1 MYEEKRIERKKRVGH
16 MSNKRH
22 HEEQEQ
28 IVAAR
33 RRKAIPLRMARGPQD
48 YTPGQQEEP
57 AVLTSVADMLQWAQ
71 NWSRSRSIW
80 PFMYALACCGF
91 EMIAAAS
98 APQYDMSRFGSEVFR
113 ASPRQADLMIVAGT
127 VSVKMAPRLRHLWEQ
142 MPEPKWVISMGQ
154 CANSGGEF
162 YDSYYTVQGVD
173 TVVPVD
179 VYVPGCPPRP
189 EALIEGMYKLR
200 EKIEKQGYIPRTD
213 QDSALVAPMAQP
225 TQGGGDAAEQ
235 TLEGRHTQEMLLN
248 LGPQHPSTH
257 GVLRL
262 VLTLEGETVL
272 GCTPVI
278 GYLHR
283 GIEKTLENRPYLSG
297 IRYMDNADY
306 LSPMLNEIAYAG
318 AVEQLMELDPPRRA
332 QYIRLLVGELQ
343 RIASHLIGIGAY
355 VNDLGTTT
363 PLLWTMR
370 DREGIMDLFEALGGS
385 RFNVNYVR
393 VGGVLHDFPN
403 DWLKSCET
411 YLDQLEKNMSE
422 LEQLVNGNEI
432 FRARTEGV
440 GYLDPQ
446 QAIAFGLTGP
456 MARASGITWD
466 LRVNRPSMAYREVPV
481 NVQTRQ
487 EGDCYARNAV
497 RLQEIGESIRLCRV
511 AIDQLPPGPISA
523 RTPLAL
529 RPPRGE
535 TYFAIESSKG
545 ELGVYLIS
553 DGSEFPWRAKL
564 RGPSFV
570 NLQVLP
576 ELLRGYKMSDVI
588 AILGSLDFV
597 VGEVDR

>member
-1 MYEEKRIERKKRVGH
+1 MTKEQKRG
-16 MSNKRH
+16 
-22 HEEQEQ
+22 EQEH
-28 IVAAR
+28 VSET
-33 RRKAIPLRMARGPQD
+33 RRKPIPLSMARGPQD

-57 AVLTSVADMLQWAQ
+57 AVLTSVADMLHWVQ
-71 NWSRSRSIW
+71 NWARSRSIW
-80 PFMYALACCGF
+80 PFSYALACCGI

-98 APQYDMSRFGSEVFR
+98 APQYDLSRFGSEVFR
-113 ASPRQADLMIVAGT
+113 SSPRQADLMIVAGT

-142 MPEPKWVISMGQ
+142 MPDPKWVISMGQ

-189 EALIEGMYKLR
+189 EALIEGMLKLR
-200 EKIEKQGYIPRTD
+200 EKIEKQGYIPLED
-213 QDSALVAPMAQP
+213 QEKSLSTLIDVPE
-225 TQGGGDAAEQ
+225 AETSIVQ
-235 TLEGRHTQEMLLN
+235 EEASQERQTQEMLLN

-262 VLTLEGETVL
+262 LLTMEGETVVD
-272 GCTPVI
+272 CTPVI

-283 GIEKTLENRPYLSG
+283 GIEKTLENRPYLGG

-306 LSPMLNEIAYAG
+306 VSPMLGEIAYAG
-318 AVEQLMELDPPRRA
+318 AVEQLMGLEPPRRA

-343 RIASHLIGIGAY
+343 RIASHQIGIGSY

-363 PLLWTMR
+363 PLLWTFR

-385 RFNVNYVR
+385 RFNINYIR
-393 VGGVLHDFPN
+393 VGGVLHDFPKG
-403 DWLKSCET
+403 WLRVCEA
-411 YLDQLEKNMSE
+411 YLDQLEKHMGE
-422 LEQLVNGNEI
+422 LETLINGNEI
-432 FRARTEGV
+432 FLARTQGV
-440 GYLDPQ
+440 GYLDQQ
-446 QAIAFGLTGP
+446 QAVAYGLTGP
-456 MARASGITWD
+456 VARASGIDWD

-481 NVQTRQ
+481 QVQVRQ

-497 RLQEIGESIRLCRV
+497 RLQEIRESIRLCRV
-511 AIDQLPPGPISA
+511 AIDQLPAGPISA
-523 RTPLAL
+523 RTPVAL

-535 TYFAIESSKG
+535 TYFAIEGSKG

-553 DGSEFPWRAKL
+553 DGSEYPWRAKL

-570 NLQVLP
+570 NLQILP
-576 ELLRGYKMSDVI
+576 EMLRGYKMSDVI
-588 AILGSLDFV
+588 AVLGSLDFV

>member
-1 MYEEKRIERKKRVGH
+1 M
-16 MSNKRH
+16 MSNKQQH
-22 HEEQEQ
+22 GEQEP
-28 IVAAR
+28 VPGT
-33 RRKAIPLRMARGPQD
+33 RRKAIPLSMARGPQD
-48 YTPGQQEEP
+48 YIPGQQEEP
-57 AVLTSVADMLQWAQ
+57 AVLTSLADMLQWAQ
-71 NWSRSRSIW
+71 NWTRSRSIW

-127 VSVKMAPRLRHLWEQ
+127 VSVKMGPRLRYLWEQ
-142 MPEPKWVISMGQ
+142 MAEPKWVISMGQ

-189 EALIEGMYKLR
+189 EALIEGIFKLR
-200 EKIEKQGYIPRTD
+200 EKIEKQGYVPRNE
-213 QDSALVAPMAQP
+213 QDSSLGTVTAQFAQESSDVGVRTSP
-225 TQGGGDAAEQ
+225 GQ
-235 TLEGRHTQEMLLN
+235 HTQEMLLN

-262 VLTLEGETVL
+262 VLTLEGETVVD
-272 GCTPVI
+272 CTPVI

-283 GIEKTLENRPYLSG
+283 GIEKTLENRPYMSG

-306 LSPMLNEIAYAG
+306 LAPMLNEIAYVG
-318 AVEQLMELDPPRRA
+318 AIEQLMGLEPPRRA

-343 RIASHLIGIGAY
+343 RIASHLVGIGAY
-355 VNDLGTTT
+355 VNDLGAAT

-370 DREGIMDLFEALGGS
+370 DREGIMNLFEALGGS
-385 RFNVNYVR
+385 RFNVNYLR
-393 VGGVLHDFPN
+393 VGGVLHDFPKG
-403 DWLKSCET
+403 WLKTCEAF
-411 YLDQLEKNMSE
+411 LDQFEKNMGE
-422 LEQLVNGNEI
+422 LERLVNGNEI
-432 FRARTEGV
+432 FQARTQGV

-446 QAIAFGLTGP
+446 QAIAYGISGP
-456 MARASGITWD
+456 MARASGIDWD
-466 LRVNRPSMAYREVPV
+466 LRVNHPYMAYREVS
-481 NVQTRQ
+481 VQIQVRQ

-497 RLQEIGESIRLCRV
+497 RMQEIYESIRLCRV
-511 AIDQLPPGPISA
+511 AIDQMPSGAIGT
-523 RTPLAL
+523 RTPIAL

-535 TYFAIESSKG
+535 TYFALESSKG

-553 DGSEFPWRAKL
+553 DGGEYPWRAKL

-570 NLQVLP
+570 NLQILP
-576 ELLRGYKMSDVI
+576 DMLRGYKMSDVI
-588 AILGSLDFV
+588 AVLGSVDFV